1 MPDVVQEELNKY
13 GWPSIK
19 IYYDTYKGENK
30 FVNLTVKQA
39 AAVADNIDAIYRFVD
54 KQKKNNLWKPGK

>member
-19 IYYDTYKGENK
+19 IYYDTYHGENK
-30 FVNLTVKQA
+30 FVTLTVKQA
-39 AAVADNIDAIYRFVD
+39 AAVADNIDRIYQFVD
-54 KQKKNNLWKPGK
+54 NHEKNKLWKDNK

>member
-1 MPDVVQEELNKY
+1 MPDVVTEELNKY

-19 IYYDTYKGENK
+19 IYYDTYQGENK

-39 AAVADNIDAIYRFVD
+39 SAVADNIDDIYRFVD
-54 KQKKNNLWKPGK
+54 KHEKNKLWKPKK

>member
-1 MPDVVQEELNKY
+1 MPDVVQEDINKF
-13 GWPSIK
+13 GHKIVK
-19 IYYDTYKGENK
+19 IYYDTYQGEAK

-54 KQKKNNLWKPGK
+54 KNQKPGR

>member
-19 IYYDTYKGENK
+19 IYYGEYKGENK

-54 KQKKNNLWKPGK
+54 KHQNNKVWNPGK